1 MPVAAQK
8 SVRLRGERDYL
19 YRRIVRVDKALGVRS
34 PTTEAALAAFV
45 AGKSALE
52 QRANGLRQTWDG
64 MDPVNRAMGL
74 GRVPKIVA
82 RILKVLDKAGGP
94 RSSKA
99 AQSSHPRWAVHS
111 EQD

>member
-52 QRANGLRQTWDG
+52 QRAN
-64 MDPVNRAMGL
+64 
-74 GRVPKIVA
+74 
-82 RILKVLDKAGGP
+82 
-94 RSSKA
+94 
-99 AQSSHPRWAVHS
+99 
-111 EQD
+111 